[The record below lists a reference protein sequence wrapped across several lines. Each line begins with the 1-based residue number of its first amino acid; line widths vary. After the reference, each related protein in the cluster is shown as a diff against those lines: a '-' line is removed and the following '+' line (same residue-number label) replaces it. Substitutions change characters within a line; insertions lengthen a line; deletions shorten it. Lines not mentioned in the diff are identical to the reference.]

1 MPGKRPGEPRAVP
14 RRTPS
19 RRAPAAATAVL
30 SASASWKCLFR
41 RATVETRASIGQAA
55 GINRGLSCVV
65 VEDQA
70 DKFQDA
76 GKVGVVGVADLKLAQ
91 QLGEVRQI
99 VEVSAD
105 LGNVHGSQP
114 RRQFLGIIGD
124 CDGPAWWLV
133 GTHGCRMP
141 DVDKP

>member
-1 MPGKRPGEPRAVP
+1 
-14 RRTPS
+14 
-19 RRAPAAATAVL
+19 
-30 SASASWKCLFR
+30 
-41 RATVETRASIGQAA
+41 
-55 GINRGLSCVV
+55 VV

-99 VEVSAD
+99 VEVSAG